1 MGSYDGDYDS
11 QDYNLSDVFVSTLI
25 LMNFVTFLKMNLH
38 CVVLMKVQFD

>member
-11 QDYNLSDVFVSTLI
+11 QDYNWSDVFVSTLI
-25 LMNFVTFLKMNLH
+25 LMNFVTFLKRNLH